1 MGIVFK
7 QSLRNTAVIYVG
19 FAIGGIN
26 TLFLY
31 TEFLKE
37 TYYGLVVFLLSS
49 ANLLMPFTAFGIQ
62 YTIVKFF
69 SAYKSKLERDKF
81 LTLAMILPMFIA
93 LSMGFLGNA
102 FYDQIGNWLAKENII
117 IKDYTYVIYL
127 VAIATAYFE
136 IFYSWSKV
144 QLKSVFG
151 NFIKELYNR
160 LVVMGLLI
168 CVFLEWIT
176 KDEFIYYLTIAY
188 FIRML
193 IMMLYAFYLYFPKI
207 SFQLPSNYKEIFRYS
222 AYIILAGSASAI
234 LIDIDKFMLPGK
246 RELEMAAYYTVGVFI
261 GSVVDAPGRAMLQ
274 ILQPLT
280 SKALNENNMKEV
292 ESLYKKSSITLA
304 LICGLFFLLI
314 NLNVIELFRLLPE
327 KYSVGVWVVLMISGS
342 KLYTWFLGS
351 NGAILTNSKYYK
363 ILLPYGVGMSILV
376 VVLNYFFIDWFGI
389 DGAAL
394 STVAVIFIFNTLKI
408 LYVKSKFQITPFSK
422 KTWLAIFSIVI
433 VFIPFYFIN
442 FPFHPIVNIILK
454 SGLICLIYVLLI
466 LKLNI
471 SEDINRIVS
480 KVTQRFLK

>member
-1 MGIVFK
+1 M
-7 QSLRNTAVIYVG
+7 Q
-19 FAIGGIN
+19 
-26 TLFLY
+26 
-31 TEFLKE
+31 
-37 TYYGLVVFLLSS
+37 
-49 ANLLMPFTAFGIQ
+49 
-62 YTIVKFF
+62 
-69 SAYKSKLERDKF
+69 RDRF
-81 LTLAMILPMFIA
+81 LTLAMILPLFIA
-93 LSMGFLGNA
+93 IPIGFLGSA
-102 FYDQIGNWLAKENII
+102 FYEQIGNWLSKENII

-160 LVVMGLLI
+160 IVVMALLV
-168 CVFLEWIT
+168 CVYLEWIT
-176 KDEFIYYLTIAY
+176 KEEFIYYLTIAY
-188 FIRML
+188 FIRMF
-193 IMMLYAFYLYFPKI
+193 IMMMYAFYLYFPKI
-207 SFQLPSNYKEIFRYS
+207 QFKLPANYKEIFKYS

-246 RELEMAAYYTVGVFI
+246 RELELAAYYTVGVFI

-292 ESLYKKSSITLA
+292 ENLYKKSSITLA

-314 NLNVIELFRLLPE
+314 NLNVVELFALLPE

-351 NGAILTNSKYYK
+351 NGAIITNSKYYK
-363 ILLPYGVGMSILV
+363 ILLPFGVSMSILV

-394 STVAVIFIFNTLKI
+394 STVAVIFLFNTLKI
-408 LYVKSKFQITPFSK
+408 LYVKSKFQITPFSQ
-422 KTWLAIFSIVI
+422 KTWLAIFSIVV
-433 VFIPFYFIN
+433 VFVPFYFIS
-442 FPFHPIVNIILK
+442 FPFHPIVNIILE
-454 SGLICLIYVLLI
+454 SSLICLVYVLLI
-466 LKLNI
+466 LKLKI
-471 SEDINRIVS
+471 SDDINRVAS
-480 KVTQRFLK
+480 NLLKRFLK

>member
-7 QSLRNTAVIYVG
+7 QSFRNIIIIYVA

-37 TYYGLVVFLLSS
+37 TYYGLVVFLLST
-49 ANLLMPFTAFGIQ
+49 ANLLMPLTAFGIQ
-62 YTIVKFF
+62 HTIIKFF
-69 SAYKSKLERDKF
+69 SSYEDKLERDKF
-81 LTLAMILPMFIA
+81 LTLAMILPLFIA
-93 LSMGFLGNA
+93 LPIGFLGNV
-102 FYDQIGNWLAKENII
+102 FYDQIGEWLSEENAI
-117 IKDYTYVIYL
+117 IKDYTYIIYL

-151 NFIKELYNR
+151 NFIRELYNR
-160 LVVMGLLI
+160 VVVMALLFS
-168 CVFLEWIT
+168 VYLQWIT
-176 KDEFIYYLTIAY
+176 KEEFIYYLTIAY

-207 SFQLPSNYKEIFRYS
+207 TFKLPENYTEIFRYS

-246 RELEMAAYYTVGVFI
+246 KELELAAYYTVGVFI

-280 SKALNENNMKEV
+280 SKAINENNFKEV
-292 ESLYKKSSITLA
+292 ENLYKKSSINLA

-314 NLNVIELFRLLPE
+314 NLNVIELFKLLPE
-327 KYSVGVWVVLMISGS
+327 KYSIGVWVVLMISGS

-351 NGAILTNSKYYK
+351 NGAIITNSKYYK
-363 ILLPYGVGMSILV
+363 ILLPFGVSMSILV
-376 VVLNYFFIDWFGI
+376 VILNYFFIDWFGI

-394 STVAVIFIFNTLKI
+394 STVVVIFLFNTLKI
-408 LYVKSKFQITPFSK
+408 LYVKSKFQITPFSH
-422 KTWLAIFSIVI
+422 KTWWVLIII
-433 VFIPFYFIN
+433 ILVFGGFYFVDL
-442 FPFHPIVNIILK
+442 PFNPILNIALK
-454 SGLICLIYVLLI
+454 SILISAVYVFLIKK
-466 LKLNI
+466 LKI
-471 SEDINRIVS
+471 SDDINRIID
-480 KVTQRFLK
+480 RFVKF

>member
-1 MGIVFK
+1 LGIVFK
-7 QSLRNTAVIYVG
+7 QSLRNTIIIYVA

-37 TYYGLVVFLLSS
+37 TYYGLVVFLLST
-49 ANLLMPFTAFGIQ
+49 ANLLMPITAFGIQ
-62 YTIVKFF
+62 HTIVKFF
-69 SAYKSKLERDKF
+69 TSYESKLERDRF
-81 LTLAMILPMFIA
+81 LTLAMILPLFIA
-93 LSMGFLGNA
+93 LPIGFLGNV
-102 FYDQIGNWLAKENII
+102 FYEQIGNWLSIENAI
-117 IKDYTYVIYL
+117 IKEYTYVIYL

-160 LVVMGLLI
+160 LVIMALLF
-168 CVFLEWIT
+168 CVYLEWIT
-176 KDEFIYYLTIAY
+176 KGEFIFYLTIAY
-188 FIRML
+188 FIRMF

-207 SFQLPSNYKEIFRYS
+207 TFKLPNNYKEIFRYS

-246 RELEMAAYYTVGVFI
+246 KELELAAYYTVGVFI

-280 SKALNENNMKEV
+280 SKALNEGNFKEV
-292 ESLYKKSSITLA
+292 ENLYKKSSINLA

-314 NLNVIELFRLLPE
+314 NLNIIELFKLLPE
-327 KYSVGVWVVLMISGS
+327 KYSIGVWVVLMISAS

-351 NGAILTNSKYYK
+351 NGAIITNSKYYK
-363 ILLPYGVGMSILV
+363 ILLPFGVSMSILV

-394 STVAVIFIFNTLKI
+394 STVVVIFLFNTLKV
-408 LYVKSKFQITPFSK
+408 LYVKSKFQIIPFSN
-422 KTWLAIFSIVI
+422 KTWLVI
-433 VFIPFYFIN
+433 LVIILVFGVFYFIN
-442 FPFHPIVNIILK
+442 LPFHPIINIGIK
-454 SGLICLIYVLLI
+454 SALISLVYVVLIK
-466 LKLNI
+466 KLNI
-471 SEDINRIVS
+471 SEDINKIID
-480 KVTQRFLK
+480 RFVKF